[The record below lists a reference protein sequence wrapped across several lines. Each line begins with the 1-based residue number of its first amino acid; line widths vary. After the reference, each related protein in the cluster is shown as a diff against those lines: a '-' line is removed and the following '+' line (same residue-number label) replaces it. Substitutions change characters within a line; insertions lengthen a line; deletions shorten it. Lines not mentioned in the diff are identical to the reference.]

1 MIQPSQPTFP
11 IDYVDSAAGMAD
23 LIKAMDSTHT
33 VFLDLE
39 ADSMHHY
46 FAKICLIQIL
56 VGDRC
61 YLVDPLSDITL
72 DGFLKKLADKV
83 LVLHGAD
90 YDLRMLYQAHG
101 FRPHQVYDTMLAAQ
115 LLGKPAF
122 GLAALVQAYF
132 GATLKKDQQK
142 ADWSQRPLPPLMLT
156 YGAQD
161 TFYLPG
167 LYDSLTREL
176 EEKNRL
182 SWHQECCVELV
193 KATAKSKEVDLENT
207 WRIDGSS
214 RLYPRQLAA
223 LHSLWKFR
231 DQTAKDLDLPSYK
244 VLPSDILLRFAMAVP
259 QDGVPDLVPSLPSR
273 LNPKIKSGFLD
284 AFRDALEMPEG
295 SWPQILRPPRKVAP
309 SPSSTILNHLKAV
322 RDKIADDLKMDP
334 SLLATKSTLTAVA
347 LTGAT
352 SRPKMVAAAKWMKW
366 QENLLLDEWLKP
378 PGKAETPEAE
388 PESGSEAAPETGRSA
403 GKPDKAEK
411 NPSKEKTPPPKG
423 AGNDKPQ
430 DRNGTRGGFGR

>member
-1 MIQPSQPTFP
+1 LNTIEPTLPSFP
-11 IDYVDSAAGMAD
+11 IEYVDSDATMES
-23 LIKAMDSTHT
+23 LLKSMDTVAT

-46 FAKICLIQIL
+46 YAKICLIQIL

-61 YLVDPLSDITL
+61 FLVDPLTGISL
-72 DGFLKKLADKV
+72 DAFMRKLADKV

-90 YDLRMLYQAHG
+90 YDLRMLYQASG
-101 FRPHQVYDTMLAAQ
+101 FRPHRVYDTMLAAQ

-122 GLAALVQAYF
+122 GLAALVNAYF

-142 ADWSQRPLPPLMLT
+142 ADWSQRPLPPLMLQ

-161 TFYLPG
+161 TFFLPG
-167 LYDSLTREL
+167 LYASLTGEL
-176 EEKNRL
+176 QAKNRL
-182 SWHQECCVELV
+182 EWHEECCVELV

-223 LHSLWKFR
+223 LQALWKFR

-259 QDGVPDLVPSLPSR
+259 QTGEPEHVPSLPSR
-273 LNPKIKSGFLD
+273 LNPKIKTGYLEVFQQ
-284 AFRDALEMPEG
+284 ALEMAEAD
-295 SWPQILRPPRKVAP
+295 WPQPLRPPRKIAP
-309 SPSSTILNHLKAV
+309 SPNSTVLNHLKAI
-322 RDKIADDLKMDP
+322 RDKIAEELKLDP

-347 LTGAT
+347 LTGGI
-352 SRPKMVAAAKWMKW
+352 SRPKMMAAAKWMKW
-366 QENLLLDEWLKP
+366 QESLLLDAWLRP
-378 PGKAETPEAE
+378 VE
-388 PESGSEAAPETGRSA
+388 PA
-403 GKPDKAEK
+403 
-411 NPSKEKTPPPKG
+411 
-423 AGNDKPQ
+423 Q
-430 DRNGTRGGFGR
+430 NGG

>member
-1 MIQPSQPTFP
+1 MTLPSALDTNQPALPSFP
-11 IDYVDSAAGMAD
+11 IDYVDTPSAMEK
-23 LIKAMDSTHT
+23 LVKAMESVET

-61 YLVDPLSDITL
+61 YLVDPLSEISL
-72 DGFLKKLADKV
+72 AGFLKKLAKKV

-90 YDLRMLYQAHG
+90 YDLRMLYQSSG
-101 FRPHQVYDTMLAAQ
+101 FRPHRVYDTMLAAQ

-142 ADWSQRPLPPLMLT
+142 ADWSQRPLPALMLQ

-161 TFYLPG
+161 TFFLPG
-167 LYDSLTREL
+167 LHAALTAEL
-176 EEKNRL
+176 LEKNRL
-182 SWHQECCVELV
+182 EWHEECCEELV

-223 LHSLWKFR
+223 LQALWKFR

-259 QDGVPDLVPSLPSR
+259 DQGEPEHVPSLPSR
-273 LNPKIKSGFLD
+273 LNPKIRSGFLET
-284 AFRDALEMPEG
+284 FQQALDLPEG
-295 SWPQILRPPRKVAP
+295 EWPQPFRPPRKVAP
-309 SPSSTILNHLKAV
+309 SPNANILNHIKAV
-322 RDKIADDLKMDP
+322 RDKIAEDLKMDP

-347 LTGAT
+347 LTGGT
-352 SRPKMVAAAKWMKW
+352 SRAKMIDAAKWMKW
-366 QENLLLDEWLKP
+366 QENLLLDAWLKP
-378 PGKAETPEAE
+378 QQPVENPG
-388 PESGSEAAPETGRSA
+388 
-403 GKPDKAEK
+403 
-411 NPSKEKTPPPKG
+411 
-423 AGNDKPQ
+423 
-430 DRNGTRGGFGR
+430 